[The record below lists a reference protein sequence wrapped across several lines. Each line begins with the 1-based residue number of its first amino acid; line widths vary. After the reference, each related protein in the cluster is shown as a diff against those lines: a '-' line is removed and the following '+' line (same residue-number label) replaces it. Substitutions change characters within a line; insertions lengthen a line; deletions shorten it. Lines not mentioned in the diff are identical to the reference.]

1 MNAAAARDIEVI
13 DISKAYGSTMA
24 VRDVSFSV
32 QNGHVVSLLGPSGCG
47 KTTIMRMIAGLIE
60 PTAGEIVIKGKS
72 VSRVPV
78 HKRNIGMLFQNYALF
93 PHLNVTDNVAFGL
106 RMRRLPNEDIRKRVA
121 DALAMV
127 RLDGFADRL
136 PHNLSGGQQQ
146 RVALARALVIEP
158 AVLLLDEPFGALDKK
173 LRDNMQIE
181 LRQLQQ
187 RLNITTLMVTHD
199 QDEALTLS
207 DRIAVMRDGRI
218 EQLDTPSAVYEN
230 PASRFVASFIGT
242 SNFFR
247 GRVAQRSGGSSVI
260 ETDTGVRLIVNADP
274 PPDGV
279 AVVALRP
286 ESIRLRPVD
295 ESDDAPNRL
304 TAVIETVIYR
314 GLSTQYLLR
323 TPKGDPLIVMR
334 QNDDGGDPVAGLGQ
348 GAAVVASWDTERNRV
363 VRDDA

>member
-1 MNAAAARDIEVI
+1 MNAAADRDIEVI
-13 DISKAYGSTMA
+13 EISKAYGATMA

-32 QNGHVVSLLGPSGCG
+32 QKGHVVSLLGPSGCG

-60 PTAGEIVIKGKS
+60 PTAGDVKIKGSS
-72 VSRVPV
+72 VARVPV

-93 PHLNVTDNVAFGL
+93 PHLNVADNVAFGL
-106 RMRRLPNEDIRKRVA
+106 RMRRLADTDIRKRVA
-121 DALAMV
+121 DALSMV

-218 EQLDTPSAVYEN
+218 EQLDTPGAIYEN
-230 PASRFVASFIGT
+230 PVSRFVAGFIGT
-242 SNFFR
+242 SNFFK
-247 GRVAQRSGGSSVI
+247 GRVTGRSGGSLMVEAEAGLRLVVDAEPPEDGNAVI
-260 ETDTGVRLIVNADP
+260 
-274 PPDGV
+274 
-279 AVVALRP
+279 ALRP
-286 ESIRLRPVD
+286 ESIRLRPA
-295 ESDDAPNRL
+295 SAPDDGPNRMN
-304 TAVIETVIYR
+304 AVIETVIYR
-314 GLSTQYLLR
+314 GLNTQYLLR
-323 TPKGDPLIVMR
+323 TAQEEPLIVMR
-334 QNDDGGDPVAGLGQ
+334 QNDDGSDPVAGLGQ
-348 GAAVVASWDTERNRV
+348 GAAVIASWDTERNRM